1 MAQMEAWISMS
12 AQLAVIFSHGILG
25 FQQRTGSGRGAVEG
39 FGRTI
44 LLFFPSLSL
53 SPPLLSQLIL
63 SKQAQTPT
71 QASTHSISRT

>member
-25 FQQRTGSGRGAVEG
+25 FEQRTGLGWGSVEG

-44 LLFFPSLSL
+44 LSLSL
-53 SPPLLSQLIL
+53 PLLSQLIL
-63 SKQAQTPT
+63 SKQAQTPS

>member
-25 FQQRTGSGRGAVEG
+25 FEQRTGLGWGAVEG

-44 LLFFPSLSL
+44 LFFPL
-53 SPPLLSQLIL
+53 SPSFLNS
-63 SKQAQTPT
+63 S
-71 QASTHSISRT
+71 

>member
-25 FQQRTGSGRGAVEG
+25 FEQRTGLGWGAVEG

-44 LLFFPSLSL
+44 LFFPL
-53 SPPLLSQLIL
+53 SPTLSPSFLN
-63 SKQAQTPT
+63 S
-71 QASTHSISRT
+71 S